1 MGILKIQK
9 LTKLNQQKL
18 VLHRVLL
25 MWKLSAMCFGKL
37 VDLDK
42 SVINYRPWLL
52 MALYSCG
59 FDFIN
64 VLDGRELDFHH
75 GLWTQS
81 KANVEHVFVLDIRF
95 PSWKLEITTSELIKR
110 VWYLSFLPRLLV
122 QSNWSELCLSDQFNL
137 SSGPFLGYKPWLLD
151 REKDNAN
158 PVLWLASRGH
168 FRAYVQS
175 FSSREDSHMN
185 TKERILTPRVFSTVI
200 KTKYCVECLQ
210 GQRVLKIVVPELL
223 A

>member
-1 MGILKIQK
+1 MDYEHKAKPQ
-9 LTKLNQQKL
+9 TC
-18 VLHRVLL
+18 
-25 MWKLSAMCFGKL
+25 CFSG
-37 VDLDK
+37 
-42 SVINYRPWLL
+42 N
-52 MALYSCG
+52 
-59 FDFIN
+59 N
-64 VLDGRELDFHH
+64 
-75 GLWTQS
+75 T
-81 KANVEHVFVLDIRF
+81 NVEHVFVLDIRF

-122 QSNWSELCLSDQFNL
+122 QSNWPELCLSDQFNL

-175 FSSREDSHMN
+175 FSSREDSNMN

>member
-1 MGILKIQK
+1 MATDGF
-9 LTKLNQQKL
+9 
-18 VLHRVLL
+18 VLL
-25 MWKLSAMCFGKL
+25 WLWFYKCFG
-37 VDLDK
+37 
-42 SVINYRPWLL
+42 
-52 MALYSCG
+52 
-59 FDFIN
+59 
-64 VLDGRELDFHH
+64 
-75 GLWTQS
+75 WTGTR
-81 KANVEHVFVLDIRF
+81 L
-95 PSWKLEITTSELIKR
+95 PSWAMNTKQSPRPAVSQGITQMLNMYLSWILTIELIKR
-110 VWYLSFLPRLLV
+110 VWYLSFLPILLV
-122 QSNWSELCLSDQFNL
+122 QSNWPELCLSDQVNL
-137 SSGPFLGYKPWLLD
+137 SSGPFLGYKLWLLD